1 MGLSVERAA
10 RNESAFRVANEGLEE
25 KAAELGFGAARTPYL
40 CECEDPMCT
49 KVIELT
55 HEQYESVR
63 AHPKRFVMVAGHQE
77 AEDQVIDEQAE
88 FTVIEKQGEEGDLVA
103 ERDPRASDSH

>member
-1 MGLSVERAA
+1 MGRSVERAA
-10 RNESAFRVANEGLEE
+10 RNEAAFRVANEGLEE

-40 CECEDPMCT
+40 CECEDPACT

-55 HEQYESVR
+55 KKQYESVR

-77 AEDQVIDEQAE
+77 ADDQIIEEQAG
-88 FTVIEKQGEEGDLVA
+88 FTVIEKQGEEGVLVA
-103 ERDPRASDSH
+103 ERDPRSSDLD